1 MTNRPTELLGVAEL
15 NELLEGRALRVVPD
29 VAPFDGMHN
38 YAPELYFEAGHSAL
52 RHIRLA
58 MLTAELEQVDSILD
72 FASGAGR
79 VLRTLMAAFPDATL
93 IASDVWKRGL
103 EFCSEVLGVETVES
117 SPEPAEVDL
126 EGPFDVIWCG
136 SLLTHVD
143 ARRWTGFVK
152 VFESLLS
159 PGGVAVFT
167 TYGRFTAGAL
177 RKREITLSLSDEQ
190 IEQLL
195 RDYDNTGFGY
205 CERLPEEGLGDFL
218 ASRAWVGAQMDQAPT
233 LRLVLYNERGWLGQD
248 VIACTKP
255 A

>member
-1 MTNRPTELLGVAEL
+1 MDRPAELLGVAEL
-15 NELLEGRALRVVPD
+15 NELLEGRSLEVVTD
-29 VAPFDGMHN
+29 VASFDGMHN

-58 MLTAELEQVDSILD
+58 MLTAGLEQVDSILD

-79 VLRTLMAAFPDATL
+79 VLRTLLAAFPDAALT
-93 IASDVWKRGL
+93 ASDVWKPGL
-103 EFCSEVLGVETVES
+103 EFCSGVLGVETVES

-126 EGPFDVIWCG
+126 QGQFDVIWCG

-143 ARRWTGFVK
+143 ARKWTGFVK
-152 VFESLLS
+152 LFEALLA

-167 TYGRFTAGAL
+167 TYGRFTAEAL
-177 RKREITLSLSDEQ
+177 RKGENTLSLTDEQ

-195 RDYDNTGFGY
+195 RDYDSTGFGY
-205 CERLPEEGLGDFL
+205 FGRLPDEGLGDCV
-218 ASRAWVGAQMDQAPT
+218 ASRAWVGAQMEQAPT
-233 LRLVLYNERGWLGQD
+233 LQLVLYTEQGWLGQD

>member
-1 MTNRPTELLGVAEL
+1 MRPESLGVAEL
-15 NELLEGRALRVVPD
+15 NELLEGRALD
-29 VAPFDGMHN
+29 VATDVADFDGMHN

-58 MLTAELEQVDSILD
+58 MLAAGLEQADSVLD

-79 VLRTLMAAFPDATL
+79 VLRTLQAAFPEAAL
-93 IASDVWKRGL
+93 VASDVWKPGL
-103 EFCSEVLGVETVES
+103 DFCSEVLGVETVES
-117 SPEPAEVDL
+117 SPEPAEVAI

-143 ARRWTGFVK
+143 ARRWIGFVQ
-152 VFESLLS
+152 VFESLLAR
-159 PGGVAVFT
+159 GGVAVFT
-167 TYGRFTAGAL
+167 TYGRWTAEAL
-177 RKREITLSLSDEQ
+177 RKRENTLSLSDDQ

-195 RDYDNTGFGY
+195 RDYDRTGFGY
-205 CERLPEEGLGDFL
+205 YPRLPDEDLGDCV
-218 ASRAWVGAQMDQAPT
+218 ASRAWVGAQLDQAPT
-233 LRLVLYNERGWLGQD
+233 LQLVLYSERSWLGQD